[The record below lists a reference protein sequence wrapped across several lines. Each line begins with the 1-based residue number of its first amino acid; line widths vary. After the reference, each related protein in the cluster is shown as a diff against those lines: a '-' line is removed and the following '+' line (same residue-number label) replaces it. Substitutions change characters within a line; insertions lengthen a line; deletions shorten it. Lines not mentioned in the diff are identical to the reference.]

1 MKNLYILGNWKAN
14 KTIAEAKE
22 WIAAVGTG
30 LSGLPP
36 HVTMI
41 LCPAFHHVPLFDGTP
56 LAPFMGVQDV
66 SPFPNGAYTGE
77 VSAAMVRGTAL
88 YALIGHSERR
98 THFGDTDEIVAEKT
112 KQALA
117 AGIRPVVCVSDVS
130 QARRLNELVP
140 TFGAAGLILYE
151 PVGAI
156 GSGKA
161 DAPEN
166 ADRVATE
173 LIGVLPNVPIL
184 YGGSVVPENVASYVA
199 QEHISGVGVGG
210 ASLDPKKFLTLVATI
225 TSQTL

>member
-1 MKNLYILGNWKAN
+1 
-14 KTIAEAKE
+14 
-22 WIAAVGTG
+22 
-30 LSGLPP
+30 
-36 HVTMI
+36 
-41 LCPAFHHVPLFDGTP
+41 
-56 LAPFMGVQDV
+56 
-66 SPFPNGAYTGE
+66 
-77 VSAAMVRGTAL
+77 
-88 YALIGHSERR
+88 
-98 THFGDTDEIVAEKT
+98 
-112 KQALA
+112 
-117 AGIRPVVCVSDVS
+117 
-130 QARRLNELVP
+130 
-140 TFGAAGLILYE
+140 
-151 PVGAI
+151 VGAI